1 MAQEHRRG
9 RKAEYTDRPL
19 TEEEKIFAEEH
30 HDFLY
35 IYMRNRHLL
44 IEEWYDLLVIPYLQ
58 AVKKYCSRPELQE
71 AYVFE
76 QIAYKV
82 LSCAQHHH
90 YRKMNTLK
98 CRPFRSIADML
109 ETIRKIILMVS
120 VGTA

>member
-82 LSCAQHHH
+82 LSC
-90 YRKMNTLK
+90 
-98 CRPFRSIADML
+98 I
-109 ETIRKIILMVS
+109 
-120 VGTA
+120 

>member
-44 IEEWYDLLVIPYLQ
+44 IEEWY
-58 AVKKYCSRPELQE
+58 
-71 AYVFE
+71 
-76 QIAYKV
+76 
-82 LSCAQHHH
+82 LS
-90 YRKMNTLK
+90 
-98 CRPFRSIADML
+98 
-109 ETIRKIILMVS
+109 
-120 VGTA
+120 